1 MNYAEI
7 INAVLLDLNETTIA
21 ESAAGLSGTRGI
33 QTTVK
38 EDVNRAIRDI
48 NNEHNQWPYNYEL
61 VKYNLFGGRAE
72 YKFPTKIK
80 VSSVSGAFTMNER
93 ITGGTSGAIG
103 IVRKISPLFLIV
115 EVEDG
120 IFQSSETL
128 TGASSSATATSGNIL
143 DCTDIDFDTAFIVG
157 RNLITN
163 GSFDKTFT
171 LSDYWNSRSTNP
183 AGTSTSGTPALSNAS
198 SGNLSYAAGVLR
210 LNAGTVDQAIPTVV
224 NDTYRVTIRFS
235 SGTSSA
241 TSVTL
246 RVFAGSSSDKDSDL
260 SESFSISNVGGGK
273 IQTTTFTASTQQ
285 TFITLSNEASANV
298 DVDFIE
304 VFPNDIS
311 GEYLYFLDK
320 DEYYRGSRN
329 YTSKRERAYRALSAP
344 DSGYGKPEEISTTN
358 FDAFLLCP
366 SPDNDFYSIEL
377 GVFFEPEP
385 LSAFSDIPIIPKRF
399 HDVIVAR
406 AKYFVHQLIGNDNAA
421 QFSMRDYELGVRR
434 MRSELIQKKN
444 YMRAV

>member
-80 VSSVSGAFTMNER
+80 ISSVSGAFTMNER
-93 ITGGTSGAIG
+93 VTGGTSGAIG
-103 IVRKISPLFLIV
+103 VVRKISPLFLIV

-163 GSFDKTFT
+163 GAFDKTFT

-224 NDTYRVTIRFS
+224 NNTYRVTIRFS

-273 IQTTTFTASTQQ
+273 IQTTTFTASTH
-285 TFITLSNEASANV
+285 
-298 DVDFIE
+298 
-304 VFPNDIS
+304 IS
-311 GEYLYFLDK
+311 F
-320 DEYYRGSRN
+320 N
-329 YTSKRERAYRALSAP
+329 
-344 DSGYGKPEEISTTN
+344 
-358 FDAFLLCP
+358 
-366 SPDNDFYSIEL
+366 
-377 GVFFEPEP
+377 
-385 LSAFSDIPIIPKRF
+385 
-399 HDVIVAR
+399 
-406 AKYFVHQLIGNDNAA
+406 
-421 QFSMRDYELGVRR
+421 
-434 MRSELIQKKN
+434 
-444 YMRAV
+444 